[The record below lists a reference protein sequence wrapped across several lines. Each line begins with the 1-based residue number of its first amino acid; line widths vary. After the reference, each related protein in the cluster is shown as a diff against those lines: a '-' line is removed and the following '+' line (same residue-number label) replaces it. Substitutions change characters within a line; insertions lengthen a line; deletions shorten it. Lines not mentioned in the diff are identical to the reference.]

1 MEPCFQTFSLQ
12 CQPQEL
18 VGLSSRYAYQNGT
31 DDRILEEIRPRV
43 EQLGYIPYDDFLLI
57 CGWKTQR
64 SKSRVRK
71 NSPEMVEEASAFA
84 LTAKEEKL
92 RVETFTLLEGVGYPT
107 ASVFLHFLHP
117 EPYPI
122 LDFRALETLGIKEP
136 KAYRFSF
143 WWEYVQFTR
152 GLAQRLNID
161 MRTLD
166 RGLWQW
172 SLENP
177 VSKAL

>member
-1 MEPCFQTFSLQ
+1 MESSLQTFSLQ
-12 CQPQEL
+12 CQPEEL
-18 VGLSSRYAYQNGT
+18 VEFSGRYTYQNGT

-43 EQLGYIPYDDFLLI
+43 QQLGYILYDDFLLI
-57 CGWKTQR
+57 CEWKTQR

-71 NSPEMVEEASAFA
+71 NSQEMVKEASAFA

-92 RVETFTLLEGVGYPT
+92 RVETFTLLEGVSYPT

-136 KAYRFSF
+136 VAYRFGF

-152 GLAQRLNID
+152 DLAQQLKID

-177 VSKAL
+177 VSQA